1 MAAVGMGANRLGW
14 ALMLVLIGAGLV
26 GCGSQVA
33 VIPKGRPTPKP
44 VMTTIAPGIS
54 VPASQV
60 APPTYTVS
68 TSHPLPPG
76 VSAQQVV
83 KDAGIDNLI
92 ENVAI
97 ERQDPAL
104 LAYAD
109 TGHWLAAEQGEI
121 ARDKSSKVTV
131 LSIRDVVSSVKV
143 GSKQDPQAPSVDV
156 AVIMSG
162 SETRVSS
169 TPGSGIKTTT
179 KSFDALLWFRW
190 DAKLNRFLVCDAAAS

>member
-1 MAAVGMGANRLGW
+1 MGSTRLGW
-14 ALMLVLIGAGLV
+14 VVVLGLIGADLV

-33 VIPKGRPTPKP
+33 VIPKGRPSPKP

-109 TGHWLAAEQGEI
+109 TGDWLAAIKGEI
-121 ARDKSSKVTV
+121 SSNIQQHVRVISVRDEVTA
-131 LSIRDVVSSVKV
+131 LKV
-143 GSKQDPQAPSVDV
+143 GFQSDPKNRAADASVIVQGTEIEVERLASGKQVRRVQAFDV
-156 AVIMSG
+156 LRWFVWNPADHRYLTCDTG
-162 SETRVSS
+162 S
-169 TPGSGIKTTT
+169 
-179 KSFDALLWFRW
+179 
-190 DAKLNRFLVCDAAAS
+190 